1 MKSALIILGSC
12 VLGLVAVYMVGRL
25 VTAGVLQTYEDW
37 KNKQGK
43 EKEKEHGK

>member
-1 MKSALIILGSC
+1 MKSALLILGSC

-37 KNKQGK
+37 KNKQHK
-43 EKEKEHGK
+43 KEKEHGQ